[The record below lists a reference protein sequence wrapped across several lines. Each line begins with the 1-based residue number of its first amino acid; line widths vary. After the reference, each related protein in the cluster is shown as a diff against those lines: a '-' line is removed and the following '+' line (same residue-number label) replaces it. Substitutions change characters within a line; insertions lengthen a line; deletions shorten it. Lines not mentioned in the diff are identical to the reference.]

1 MGGIMASVAS
11 VILVL
16 SAADTLRRV
25 RTPDMRR
32 DIEDALSEPPADAL
46 GISVAQVVD
55 LLRVLSYVSAVLAGV
70 ALVLAIFAMQRHNGA
85 RIGFTVLAG
94 LLLAALPVAGLM
106 PFFLVVAA
114 FLLWSRPARA
124 WFSGEP
130 LPVEAPRAAQPP
142 ATSQPPAEPWGPPA
156 SSPWAPSAQPGPPD
170 TDQAPAVG
178 ETPVPPPAQRPFG
191 EAAPAVA
198 PTPDRTVDAP
208 ADQPV
213 PPAGWAASWTP
224 AYAAVP
230 LRRPATVTAAAVITW
245 VCTSVVAGAM
255 GLFMGVLVAGGDSFV
270 SEVQQQAAASDLI
283 VSDEQVLAVG
293 WALAA
298 GSVLWCLVGSIL
310 AVFAF
315 KGSNAGRIGLVVSA
329 TLTALF
335 SLVAILSLVSV
346 VTLFLGALV
355 VMLLFMGGANEWY
368 ASKRAPASMVP
379 PGYPGPQQGPQPGQ
393 PYPPA
398 GPPAGPQQSRPKRQR
413 NQPW

>member
-16 SAADTLRRV
+16 SAADTLRRL

-32 DIEDALSEPPADAL
+32 DIEDALSEPPADSL

-55 LLRVLSYVSAVLAGV
+55 LLRVLAYVSAVLAGV
-70 ALVLAIFAMQRHNGA
+70 ALVLAIFAMQRHHGA

-130 LPVEAPRAAQPP
+130 LPVEAPPAAQLQQP
-142 ATSQPPAEPWGPPA
+142 SQPPAEPWGPPA
-156 SSPWAPSAQPGPPD
+156 SSPWGPPPAQPGQGD
-170 TDQAPAVG
+170 ADQAPASG
-178 ETPVPPPAQRPFG
+178 GAAVPPPATRPFG
-191 EAAPAVA
+191 EAGPAQAPA
-198 PTPDRTVDAP
+198 PTPDGSVARP
-208 ADQPV
+208 EGQPV
-213 PPAGWAASWTP
+213 PPAGWAGSWMP

-230 LRRPATVTAAAVITW
+230 PRRPATVTAAAVITW
-245 VCTSVVAGAM
+245 VCSSVVAGAM

-329 TLTALF
+329 SLTALF

-379 PGYPGPQQGPQPGQ
+379 PGYPRPQQGPQPG
-393 PYPPA
+393 
-398 GPPAGPQQSRPKRQR
+398 PQQPRPKRQR